1 MNRKRIASTKR
12 YAPESAYRLHEDTPL
27 GARLRA
33 LFEGANN
40 SEIARR
46 LGVHN
51 STIHTI
57 VVTGTISTRM
67 LTKVATFTGCN
78 PGWLCRGEGHFDTVK
93 LIRTDP
99 PLGPEDL
106 IT

>member
-1 MNRKRIASTKR
+1 MMNNNEDAVTTKR
-12 YAPESAYRLHEDTPL
+12 SSETVWRLHEDTPL

-33 LFEGANN
+33 LFDGANN

-57 VVTGTISTRM
+57 VVSGSISARM
-67 LTKVATFTGCN
+67 LSKVAAFTGCD
-78 PGWLCRGEGHFDTVK
+78 PDWLRDGDEYLQASET
-93 LIRTDP
+93 IN
-99 PLGPEDL
+99 
-106 IT
+106 

>member
-1 MNRKRIASTKR
+1 MMDNRRIAATMKR
-12 YAPESAYRLHEDTPL
+12 SAESVWRLHEDTPL

-33 LFEGANN
+33 LFDGANN

-57 VVTGTISTRM
+57 VVSGTISTRM
-67 LTKVATFTGCN
+67 LAKIVAFTGCD
-78 PGWLCRGEGHFDTVK
+78 PDWLRHGDEYIQTSEAIH
-93 LIRTDP
+93 
-99 PLGPEDL
+99 
-106 IT
+106 